1 MRPDAYHRRVPPRT
15 AVAPA
20 SGWLHARG
28 VLALDR
34 PHVMGIVNLTPD
46 SFHDGGKL
54 MVDDVDEANVSVALR
69 RCEQLVGWGADILD
83 LGGESTRPGAAEVSA
98 DRERSRVLPL
108 LVALARRGLEVPI
121 SVDTR
126 HAEVAEAALAA
137 GASIVNDI
145 SGLADPAMVAVVARS
160 GAGLVIGHLRGEPMT
175 MQDRIAFA
183 DVLGEV
189 ASELAVVVERCVAAG
204 IARERIL
211 VDPGI
216 GFGKTA
222 EQSAALVAAAG
233 WLRAA
238 TGCHVLI
245 GASRKSF
252 LGVLAGAKATD
263 RLIPSLS
270 AALVAAERG
279 ASVLRVH
286 DVRETVEALAVARA
300 IRIAYDREAAGRDG
314 PFPREEDRS

>member
-1 MRPDAYHRRVPPRT
+1 VPPV
-15 AVAPA
+15 VAEAAPR
-20 SGWLHARG
+20 GWAHARG

-34 PHVMGIVNLTPD
+34 PRVMGIVNLTPD

-54 MVDDVDEANVSVALR
+54 MVEDHDEANVSVAVR
-69 RCEQLVGWGADILD
+69 RCEQLVGWGADLLD
-83 LGGESTRPGAAEVSA
+83 LGGESTRPGAVEVPPA
-98 DRERSRVLPL
+98 RELTRVLPVL
-108 LVALARRGLEVPI
+108 AALERRALEVPI
-121 SVDTR
+121 SIDTR
-126 HAEVAEAALAA
+126 HAEVAREALAA

-145 SGLADPAMVAVVARS
+145 SGLADAAMLDVVAAS
-160 GAGLVIGHLRGEPMT
+160 GAGLVLGHLRGEPRT

-189 ASELAVVVERCVAAG
+189 ADELAALVQRCVAAG
-204 IARERIL
+204 VARERIL

-238 TGCHVLI
+238 TGCDVLV

-252 LGVLAGAKATD
+252 LGVLAGAKGVD
-263 RLIPSLS
+263 RLVPSLA

-286 DVRETVEALAVARA
+286 DVRETTEALAVARA
-300 IRIAYDREAAGRDG
+300 IRIAFDRESAGHEHAIGRG
-314 PFPREEDRS
+314 RNAS